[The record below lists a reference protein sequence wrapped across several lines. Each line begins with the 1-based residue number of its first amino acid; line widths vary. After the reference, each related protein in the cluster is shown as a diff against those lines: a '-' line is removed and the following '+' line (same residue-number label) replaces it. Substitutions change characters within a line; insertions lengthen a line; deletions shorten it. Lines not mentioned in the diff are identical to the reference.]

1 MMKSQTS
8 LPHEQQDNR
17 TGLAL
22 RTPSRPRIHHRNHLP
37 SRPISGEIEERH
49 DPDFLLSNYRDEAR
63 WSATIAEWGRKHA
76 LFIEADE
83 E

>member
-1 MMKSQTS
+1 MNNKTTERDWLFALHPDHAFTTAITS
-8 LPHEQQDNR
+8 PP
-17 TGLAL
+17 G
-22 RTPSRPRIHHRNHLP
+22 
-37 SRPISGEIEERH
+37 PISGEIEERH